1 MITRFHFEDI
11 QRNKQAERIA
21 FGMLTGF
28 TPESYMQRSRGAAEV
43 TGRVAQGVASHFT
56 EKAIIGSAVWMAN
69 RSRYLAPRVAARAV
83 PYVGAALLIYDLY
96 TIYDK
101 FA

>member
-1 MITRFHFEDI
+1 MITRFQYEDLE
-11 QRNKQAERIA
+11 RNKQAERVA

-28 TPESYMQRSRGAAEV
+28 TPEVYMQKSSAAG
-43 TGRVAQGVASHFT
+43 TISKNVAKSIAK
-56 EKAIIGSAVWMAN
+56 KATKEAIVGSAVWAAN

>member
-1 MITRFHFEDI
+1 MITRFHFEEL
-11 QRNKQAERIA
+11 QRNKQAERVA

-28 TPESYMQRSRGAAEV
+28 TPESYMQRSRGAAKV
-43 TGRVAQGVASHFT
+43 TVRVAQGVA
-56 EKAIIGSAVWMAN
+56 EKITKEAIVGGAVYFAS
-69 RSRYLAPRVAARAV
+69 RSRYYAPRLAARAV
-83 PYVGAALLIYDLY
+83 PYVGAALILYDLY

>member
-11 QRNKQAERIA
+11 QRNKQAERVA
-21 FGMLTGF
+21 FGLLTGF
-28 TPESYMQRSRGAAEV
+28 TPESYIQKTRIAGPIARGIAVDVAKEV
-43 TGRVAQGVASHFT
+43 TKEAIVGTAVYFAS
-56 EKAIIGSAVWMAN
+56 
-69 RSRYLAPRVAARAV
+69 RSRYYAPRIAARAV
-83 PYVGAALLIYDLY
+83 PYVGAALILYDLY